1 MASKTLPHAAR
12 KLYELPQQNT
22 SVDKSSEISA
32 NQTEQDLL
40 KYVRNSIIGAKKTF
54 YSAFGTRTGKRHRV
68 IYDIDKL
75 ANSRIS
81 FHDSILSIKVSY
93 F

>member
-1 MASKTLPHAAR
+1 MASNPLPHAAR

-22 SVDKSSEISA
+22 SDDKSSDVSA

-40 KYVRNSIIGAKKTF
+40 KYVKNSIIGAKKTF

-68 IYDIDKL
+68 IYNIDKL
-75 ANSRIS
+75 ANSRI
-81 FHDSILSIKVSY
+81 FFQDSLVVD
-93 F
+93 